1 MIYLF
6 FQLTKINGRKVSI
19 LSDDSSNI
27 GISLS
32 RIFELQVTINPIQA
46 GWEEGVFVGSTNWEF
61 QGKMASGK
69 GGSKNYKNNGF
80 RVLFFG
86 TWLCLSLD

>member
-6 FQLTKINGRKVSI
+6 LQLTKINGRKVSI
-19 LSDDSSNI
+19 LWDDSLNI

-46 GWEEGVFVGSTNWEF
+46 V
-61 QGKMASGK
+61 
-69 GGSKNYKNNGF
+69 
-80 RVLFFG
+80 
-86 TWLCLSLD
+86 

>member
-46 GWEEGVFVGSTNWEF
+46 G
-61 QGKMASGK
+61 
-69 GGSKNYKNNGF
+69 
-80 RVLFFG
+80 
-86 TWLCLSLD
+86 